1 MAPQDFD
8 DEELQAYAEEY
19 TALVDF
25 EDLDDLDW
33 ELSDLEDIDPHQ
45 QKIPVVVPSGATAP
59 DNDVDMA

>member
-1 MAPQDFD
+1 VAPQDFE

-25 EDLDDLDW
+25 EDLEDLDW
-33 ELSDLEDIDPHQ
+33 SLSDLEDIDPHP
-45 QKIPVVVPSGATAP
+45 QKSTTAVPSGAAAP